1 MIYLIGWKCYMKN
14 KEPCIDCPDKEEIL
28 KLLNSVHDK
37 GVPNWTT
44 SDLQLVRENLKLLTY
59 LWFRVEL

>member
-1 MIYLIGWKCYMKN
+1 MKN